1 MDDETLEAA
10 ISLTAWCIMDAE
22 KNRDIDV
29 AIESLRRIY
38 GYLTDTEMEQ

>member
-38 GYLTDTEMEQ
+38 GYLTDTEMEE

>member
-1 MDDETLEAA
+1 
-10 ISLTAWCIMDAE
+10 MDAE

-38 GYLTDTEMEQ
+38 GYLTDTEMEE

>member
-1 MDDETLEAA
+1 MDNETLEAA

-38 GYLTDTEMEQ
+38 GYLTDTEMEE

>member
-1 MDDETLEAA
+1 MDNETLEAA